1 MIIRIKNCN
10 SHNIEGDK
18 EYFSGRK
25 RIFQI
30 RVQGRF
36 KEENIPVSDVL
47 VVHEFVRPFKNL
59 PNRFIVKLI
68 CKLANRF
75 AAGVK
80 MLIYNDK
87 PSEIEAILMATAQ
100 TASADEPGS
109 EPDISSRDITENCVR
124 FGGIFSEQNV
134 STKHRRRIFSDPI
147 KGQDYTFDTNTVY
160 TFDFYDDKL
169 SAMICGLDLGITTI
183 GLQPILDGQPLQI
196 ASKLRDG
203 RYLFSY
209 QVWHESLLPNGDDC
223 GKSILL
229 ED

>member
-10 SHNIEGDK
+10 SQNVEGDE

-25 RIFQI
+25 RIFQF

-36 KEENIPVSDVL
+36 KEENIQVSDVL

-68 CKLANRF
+68 CKLANRL

-87 PSEIEAILMATAQ
+87 PSEIEAILMANAQ

-124 FGGIFSEQNV
+124 FGGIFSKENV
-134 STKHRRRIFSDPI
+134 SAKHRRNIFSDPI

-209 QVWHESLLPNGDDC
+209 QIWHESLLPNGDDC